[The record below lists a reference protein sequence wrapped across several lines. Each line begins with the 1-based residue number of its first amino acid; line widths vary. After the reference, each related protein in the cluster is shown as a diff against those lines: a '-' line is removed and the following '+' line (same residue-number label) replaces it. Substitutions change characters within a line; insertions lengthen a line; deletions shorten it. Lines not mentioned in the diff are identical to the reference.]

1 MTLDIHK
8 TSASARVL
16 PWTLSEEDAG
26 VVQRLRQIHN
36 AHCTNGNIRRV
47 DHELEKLLKRVAATC
62 RTNIDPPDIP
72 PNEKEGYAMVITAPS
87 FAGKSHCLNRIA
99 KDPRLK
105 PYMLDGVQR
114 LPLLR
119 IEAPSPCVLRT
130 LGLEIFRTL
139 NPAATKV
146 PEKVHL
152 IWHAVRQLLIAHSV
166 LVMQINEFHNVMIGR
181 TQTEIE
187 ELVTA
192 LKSVMVGTTI
202 VQPPDGED
210 DRTRRLVDDQGELYP
225 VFLIL
230 AGTPSTKE
238 VTNNRTTEHFVQF
251 SRRCVG
257 VDFREIPARR
267 DEEGRPKFVGMPEFL
282 STAQKEMGLET
293 DPRLETIDMQ
303 KRFYKASAK
312 HFGRV
317 MCLLKTAAEEAAL
330 AGKGHAPYE
339 HLANAFERLY
349 QTGDAGNCF
358 LVADIDRCP
367 APPDPRSLRLVAQAR
382 GEQR

>member
-1 MTLDIHK
+1 VTLENQEY
-8 TSASARVL
+8 TGSARIL

-36 AHCTNGNIRRV
+36 AHCANGNIKRV

-87 FAGKSHCLNRIA
+87 FAGKSHVLNRIA
-99 KDPRLK
+99 RDPRLK
-105 PYMLDGVQR
+105 PYMLDDVQR

-130 LGLEIFRTL
+130 LGLEIFRAL
-139 NPAATKV
+139 NPTATKV

-152 IWHAVRQLLIAHSV
+152 IWHAVRQLLIARSV
-166 LVMQINEFHNVMIGR
+166 LVMQINEFHNVKIGR
-181 TQTEIE
+181 TQAEIE

-192 LKSVMVGTTI
+192 LKAVMVGTTI
-202 VQPPDGED
+202 VQPPDNED
-210 DRTRRLVDDQGELYP
+210 DRIRKIVDNQGELYP

-238 VTNNRTTEHFVQF
+238 VTKNRSTEHFVQF

-257 VDFREIPARR
+257 IEFKDIPARR
-267 DEEGRPKFVGMPEFL
+267 DDEGKAKFVGMTEFL
-282 STAQKEMGLET
+282 RSAQREMGVET

-303 KRFYKASAK
+303 KRIYKASARQ
-312 HFGRV
+312 FGRV
-317 MCLLKTAAEEAAL
+317 MCLLKTAAEEATL
-330 AGKGHAPYE
+330 AENGDLPYQ
-339 HLANAFERLY
+339 HLAKAFEMLY
-349 QTGDAGNCF
+349 QTGDANNCF
-358 LVADIDRCP
+358 LVADIDRC
-367 APPDPRSLRLVAQAR
+367 AEPPDPRSHELWTRTKR
-382 GEQR
+382 RQR